1 MTEGYIILPRA
12 LIDDDYFEQKFT
24 RAQALIDLYM
34 LAAYKERTFYIRGN
48 KVTVQRGQVAMGV
61 RSLAERWQWS
71 KNTVTR
77 YLKDLVQ
84 RGKIGTQKSSVI
96 NVITL
101 NFYGIDGTQ
110 NGTQNGTPYI
120 NILLKEN
127 IKENKKRKS
136 DALPDYVS
144 PAFAPIMRDWM
155 AYKKER
161 GQAYKARGLKA
172 CYTKLLNLSGND
184 PTRARA
190 IVEQSMSNNYAGL
203 FSLKNQDN
211 YGNSIYRPSNRPTP
225 SENIAAA
232 QAAHYRS
239 IQQTLR
245 AANDRGERISKTLP
259 FG

>member
-24 RAQALIDLYM
+24 KAQALIDLYM

-77 YLKDLVQ
+77 YLKELEK

-96 NVITL
+96 NVISL
-101 NFYGIDGTQ
+101 NYFGIDGTQ
-110 NGTQNGTPYI
+110 SGTPYI
-120 NILLKEN
+120 NIINKEKN
-127 IKENKKRKS
+127 KENKKRKS

-144 PAFAPIMRDWM
+144 PDFAPIMRDWL

-172 CYTKLLNLSGND
+172 CYTKLLTLSGSD

-190 IVEQSMSNNYAGL
+190 IIEQSMSNNYSGL
-203 FSLKNQDN
+203 FKLKNDN
-211 YGNSIYRPSNRPTP
+211 DNNYFRRSPAD
-225 SENIAAA
+225 NIREAQEQHIKQLAESVS
-232 QAAHYRS
+232 QAA
-239 IQQTLR
+239 
-245 AANDRGERISKTLP
+245 DRNGKVYESLP
-259 FG
+259 FD

>member
-1 MTEGYIILPRA
+1 MNEGYIILPRA

-24 RAQALIDLYM
+24 KAQALIDLYM

-77 YLKDLVQ
+77 FLKDLEQ

-96 NVITL
+96 NVISL
-101 NFYGIDGTQ
+101 NYYGIEGTQ

-127 IKENKKRKS
+127 IKDNKKRKS

-190 IVEQSMSNNYAGL
+190 IVEQSMSNNYSGL
-203 FSLKNQDN
+203 FKLKNDN
-211 YGNSIYRPSNRPTP
+211 DNNYFRRSPADNIREAQEQHIRQLAATLATA
-225 SENIAAA
+225 ENGD
-232 QAAHYRS
+232 
-239 IQQTLR
+239 R
-245 AANDRGERISKTLP
+245 AVFGSLP
-259 FG
+259 DHR

>member
-1 MTEGYIILPRA
+1 MNEGYIILPRA

-24 RAQALIDLYM
+24 KAQALIDLYM

-61 RSLAERWQWS
+61 RSFAERWQWS

-77 YLKDLVQ
+77 YLKELEK

-101 NFYGIDGTQ
+101 NYYGIDGTQ

-120 NILLKEN
+120 NIINKEKN
-127 IKENKKRKS
+127 KENKKRKS
-136 DALPDYVS
+136 DALPDYVCQ
-144 PAFAPIMRDWM
+144 AFAPIMRDWM

-203 FSLKNQDN
+203 FSLTQI
-211 YGNSIYRPSNRPTP
+211 GR
-225 SENIAAA
+225 
-232 QAAHYRS
+232 
-239 IQQTLR
+239 
-245 AANDRGERISKTLP
+245 
-259 FG
+259 

>member
-12 LIDDDYFEQKFT
+12 LIDDDYLEQKFT

-77 YLKDLVQ
+77 YLKELEK

-101 NFYGIDGTQ
+101 NYYGIDGTQ

-136 DALPDYVS
+136 DELPGYVS
-144 PAFAPIMRDWM
+144 PDFAPIMKEWLE
-155 AYKKER
+155 YKKER

-172 CYTKLLNLSGND
+172 CYTKLLTLSGSD

-190 IVEQSMSNNYAGL
+190 IVEQSMSNNYSGL
-203 FSLKNQDN
+203 FQLKIQDN
-211 YGNSIYRPSNRPTP
+211 GNNNNFRRTP
-225 SENIAAA
+225 ADNIREAQEQHIRQLAATLQTSENRDGGIFG
-232 QAAHYRS
+232 Y
-239 IQQTLR
+239 IP
-245 AANDRGERISKTLP
+245 NDR
-259 FG
+259 